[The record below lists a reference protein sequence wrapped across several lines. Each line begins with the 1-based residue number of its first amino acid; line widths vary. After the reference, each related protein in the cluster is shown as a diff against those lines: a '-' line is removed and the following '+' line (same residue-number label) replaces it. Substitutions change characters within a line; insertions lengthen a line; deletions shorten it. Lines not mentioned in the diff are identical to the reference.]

1 MPQWI
6 EGEVQLAVIPVTG
19 SPSPSGDLGA
29 VPSGQDFIPLPW
41 IYPKCYQ
48 KKPQV
53 GRVGFFSRWKYA
65 KEAYLQLR
73 ALGQQLS
80 KHLEGTSPSVLQ
92 GDLLGSPLV
101 LFSSHSGLLPKASGP
116 ACLWFLSLK
125 LLVPP
130 PFFTYLLFILQILS
144 YRSPHRK
151 DLTNQNS
158 LLMQAQST
166 LYFSFIL
173 MSVTF
178 SFICLLSLFRML
190 PQWQHKHT

>member
-1 MPQWI
+1 MPKWR
-6 EGEVQLAVIPVTG
+6 EGEVQLKVIPVTG

-41 IYPKCYQ
+41 IYPKCHQ

-53 GRVGFFSRWKYA
+53 GRVP
-65 KEAYLQLR
+65 YLQLR

-80 KHLEGTSPSVLQ
+80 KHLEGMSPSVLQ

-116 ACLWFLSLK
+116 ACLLFLSLK
-125 LLVPP
+125 LLVPL
-130 PFFTYLLFILQILS
+130 PFFTYLLFILQIIS

-151 DLTNQNS
+151 HLTNQNS

-166 LYFSFIL
+166 LYFSSIL

-178 SFICLLSLFRML
+178 SFICLLSLFRM
-190 PQWQHKHT
+190 